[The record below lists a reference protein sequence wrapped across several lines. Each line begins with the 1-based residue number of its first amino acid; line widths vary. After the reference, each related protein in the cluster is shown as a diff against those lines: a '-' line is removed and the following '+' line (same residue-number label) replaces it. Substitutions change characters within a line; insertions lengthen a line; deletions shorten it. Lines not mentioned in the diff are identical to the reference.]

1 MKAFPHWIYD
11 GSEIDDPLG
20 HGERAVKFLSAL
32 RHPKSGL
39 PNRAFQLDPWQERI
53 VRRIYGPRDEH
64 GHRIVSTVA
73 LMLPRGN
80 RKTSLAA
87 ALAML
92 HTIGPERIPGGEAIF
107 AAADRKQAGIGFRE
121 AAGIIREDK
130 RLGRSHQAARCP
142 QCPQEAAPE
151 EGRSLSGGDLG

>member
-1 MKAFPHWIYD
+1 D
-11 GSEIDDPLG
+11 GSEIPDPFG
-20 HGERAVKFLSAL
+20 FGERAVRFLRAL
-32 RHPKSGL
+32 RHPKSHL
-39 PNRAFQLDPWQERI
+39 PGRAFQLDPWQERI

-64 GHRIVSTVA
+64 GHRIVNTVA

-87 ALAML
+87 ALALL

-121 AAGIIREDK
+121 ASGIIREDK
-130 RLGRSHQAARCP
+130 RLVAATKLHDAHNALKKLLFRRD
-142 QCPQEAAPE
+142 A
-151 EGRSLSGGDLG
+151 SYL